1 MKIRILAITS
11 AFLILLLMSN
21 SSIIAFAEPPTI
33 TFFSPTMDVIN
44 DTVGAE
50 REFEIKIDQIVNVSW
65 LINGT
70 EVQTNESITE
80 ASYINKSAI
89 EGIWN
94 ITAIA
99 ENQNGTATQTW
110 IWNVAPK
117 PSIASAII
125 ATLSKPIFPIWF
137 LIVILALV
145 IISTALFTL
154 IRITRPE
161 DREYKEFKDPK
172 HYNKKLQ
179 EDNKKLQEDIE
190 QYRKRIK
197 QRDAIIERKKKEYG
211 EYERNKGTI
220 KNFREKCLEEL
231 KEIRLSGERIK
242 EKTMER
248 VAGIEPEPFRDEN
261 KEALKMA
268 LYEYGRLISS
278 IKAVTKEKEQIYEE
292 EKRQS
297 SELIGKLE
305 KKGINVGL
313 YTELLEDSNADG
325 LKVLHSFL
333 NYMNARLDKR
343 EFNSKTIRKLEET
356 RERIDSMMVDWGIK
370 IVPSTLLDFC
380 DELLKETSLPEEVS
394 PNEKTVEAI
403 IRLINEMY
411 IK

>member
-145 IISTALFTL
+145 VISTALFTL

-179 EDNKKLQEDIE
+179 KDIE
-190 QYRKRIK
+190 RYRKGIK

-261 KEALKMA
+261 EEALKMA

-305 KKGINVGL
+305 KEGINVGL

-325 LKVLHSFL
+325 LKVLHSSL

-356 RERIDSMMVDWGIK
+356 RERINSMMVDWGIK

>member
-125 ATLSKPIFPIWF
+125 ATLSKPIFPIWS

-145 IISTALFTL
+145 VIFTALFTL

-161 DREYKEFKDPK
+161 DREYKEFKDLK
-172 HYNKKLQ
+172 HYN
-179 EDNKKLQEDIE
+179 EKLQEDIE
-190 QYRKRIK
+190 RYRKEIK
-197 QRDAIIERKKKEYG
+197 QRDAIIERKKKKYG